1 MLKLALTISLLN
13 LGIFILLSEGYVFH
27 KINIALSNF
36 TDKVFGLKWAAIIQE
51 PLYQC
56 YVCMSSLWTIVW
68 WFVFG
73 NGFSL
78 VIIPEMLLVCGISYF
93 IERVLT
99 VHLP

>member
-1 MLKLALTISLLN
+1 MLQTAFTISLLN
-13 LGIFILLSEGYVFH
+13 LGIFILLSEGYVLH

-56 YVCMSSLWTIVW
+56 YVCMSSVWTIVW
-68 WFVFG
+68 WFVLG
-73 NGFSL
+73 NGFSFRL
-78 VIIPEMLLVCGISYF
+78 FITMLLVCGISYF

-99 VHLP
+99 RIIP